1 MSAKPIVANAGKACT
16 EMLDALGIPSSVFP
30 IGDEITVFFRKSSDA
45 IPDMT
50 TKDMACVKREISLIV
65 RNAKS
70 MDAKQTAR
78 HERNE
83 LVKRMDDAIKKN
95 ESGKKRGTTL
105 TISAPRKFDEFR

>member
-1 MSAKPIVANAGKACT
+1 
-16 EMLDALGIPSSVFP
+16 
-30 IGDEITVFFRKSSDA
+30 
-45 IPDMT
+45 
-50 TKDMACVKREISLIV
+50 
-65 RNAKS
+65 

>member
-1 MSAKPIVANAGKACT
+1 MSAKPIVANAGKSCT
-16 EMLDALGIPSSVFP
+16 EMLDSLGIPSSVFP
-30 IGDEITVFFRKSSDA
+30 IGDEITDFFRKSSDA

-70 MDAKQTAR
+70 MDAKQIAR

-83 LVKRMDDAIKKN
+83 FVKRMDDAIKKN
-95 ESGKKRGTTL
+95 EKGKKSGTTL